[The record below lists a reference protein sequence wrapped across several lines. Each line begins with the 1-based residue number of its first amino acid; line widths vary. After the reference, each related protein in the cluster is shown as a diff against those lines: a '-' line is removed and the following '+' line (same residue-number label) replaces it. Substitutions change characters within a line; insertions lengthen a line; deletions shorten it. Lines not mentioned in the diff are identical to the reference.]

1 MPAKH
6 GFLDKVLGRIGRLD
20 TEGLQKVVQRLASER
35 NFLETLFNTIEDG
48 VLVVD
53 GQGRIV
59 YFNQAV
65 TRLLGL
71 QPDSA
76 TGQMIAHYLPDLDWG
91 KIVALDRA
99 KGRRV
104 VRHELEV
111 PFPRPRFL
119 RLFAAPVDGEGSSSG
134 VALILHDAT
143 EARQKTFEA
152 IESERIQALTL
163 LAASVAHELGNPLN
177 ALHIHLQ
184 LMERE
189 LRKLRSLGP
198 GLEPRPGL
206 ARPRR
211 IQAQA
216 QLAEVAESAEKL
228 EKFLAVAKGEISRL
242 DYIVT
247 QFLHAIRPSQPQIR
261 PGSLNQAVRETV
273 ELLRPE
279 LENRGL
285 VVEEKLARQLPD
297 AAFDPA
303 QIKQA
308 LVNLIKNSMQAM
320 THGGVLTL
328 ETGLVG
334 DEVWVAVADTGGGIR
349 PEQLNRLFEPFYTTK
364 QKGSGLG
371 LMIVQ
376 RVVREHGGRIEVET
390 HLGRGATFRLW
401 LPQHERRPRLLEA
414 PTQRQDQPA
423 PADQSAEEGA
433 GSRK

>member
-1 MPAKH
+1 
-6 GFLDKVLGRIGRLD
+6 
-20 TEGLQKVVQRLASER
+20 
-35 NFLETLFNTIEDG
+35 
-48 VLVVD
+48 
-53 GQGRIV
+53 
-59 YFNQAV
+59 
-65 TRLLGL
+65 
-71 QPDSA
+71 
-76 TGQMIAHYLPDLDWG
+76 MIAHYLPDLDWG
-91 KIVALDRA
+91 KIVALDQA
-99 KGRRV
+99 KGQRV

-111 PFPRPRFL
+111 LFPRPRFL

-163 LAASVAHELGNPLN
+163 LAASVAHEIGNPLN

-184 LMERE
+184 LIERE
-189 LRKLRSLGP
+189 LRKLLSLGP
-198 GLEPRPGL
+198 SLEPQAAL

-211 IQAQA
+211 MQAPA
-216 QLAEVAESAEKL
+216 RLVEVGESARKL

-247 QFLHAIRPSQPQIR
+247 QFLQAIRPTQPQIR
-261 PGSLNQAVRETV
+261 PSSLNQTVRETV

-279 LENRGL
+279 LENRSL
-285 VVEEKLARQLPD
+285 VVEEKLARQLPE

-328 ETGLVG
+328 ETGLAG
-334 DEVWVAVADTGGGIR
+334 DEVWVAVADTGGGIPR
-349 PEQLNRLFEPFYTTK
+349 QQLNRLFEPFYTTK

-401 LPQHERRPRLLEA
+401 LPQHQRRPRLLEA
-414 PTQRQDQPA
+414 GASGPDQA
-423 PADQSAEEGA
+423 KPADQATDQASASG
-433 GSRK
+433 